1 MNIIQ
6 LNDYKA
12 VPDIIQEYSSDL
24 KNSAIPLCIDNGLF
38 KKNKKK
44 IKSK

>member
-12 VPDIIQEYSSDL
+12 VPDIIQEYSNDL
-24 KNSAIPLCIDNGLF
+24 KDLSVPLCIDNGLF
-38 KKNKKK
+38 LIKYKKNK
-44 IKSK
+44 I

>member
-12 VPDIIQEYSSDL
+12 VPDIIQEYSSHL
-24 KNSAIPLCIDNGLF
+24 KDAAVPLCIDNGLF
-38 KKNKKK
+38 
-44 IKSK
+44 SKYLMNS